1 MQKCFLYTIKAK
13 EDISAAYRDYGVRDF
28 SLDTREEL
36 LKILESTNYPKDLSL
51 YIRIAISNEHAE
63 FDLSRKFGALPS
75 EALGLVRLCKQHAKK
90 IGISFHVGSQCMHKI
105 SFSKGINEIKN
116 IIKNKI
122 IPDN

>member
-1 MQKCFLYTIKAK
+1 MASINEIKLIDKLYPDAKMFFMHTIKAK

-75 EALGLVRLCKQHAKK
+75 EALRLSK
-90 IGISFHVGSQCMHKI
+90 IM
-105 SFSKGINEIKN
+105 
-116 IIKNKI
+116 
-122 IPDN
+122 